1 MKILVLGADGYL
13 GWPTCM
19 HLASIGY
26 DVIAVDNYM
35 KRQIAEDT
43 ASSPLVEMP
52 KLKDRSTIFQNVT
65 GKTINTHEGDL
76 SDYEFMSKVVEIH
89 KPDTII
95 HYAEQPSGPYSMLGH
110 KEGAMTLHNNVG
122 TTFNLIMAVLEHCP
136 EAHIVKL
143 GTMGE
148 YGTPNT
154 DIPEGW
160 FDFEIDGR
168 KDRRLFPRQAG
179 SFYHTTKILDTDILE
194 FWVRNR
200 GIKVTDLMQGPV
212 YGMRTEHT
220 ALSDDLGT
228 HFWYD
233 DMFGT
238 ALNRFVVQAV
248 HGMPLTVYGKGGQ
261 TRGYLDIRDTMQCI
275 TLATETPALQ
285 GQLRIMN
292 QFTEDFSAN
301 KLAQIVHY
309 AADSI
314 GLAVTVDHIE
324 NPRIE
329 EEDHYY
335 NANADSFAE
344 LGLKP
349 HLLTQETV
357 VGMLEYVT
365 RHKGN
370 IDPSSIMPRVT
381 WKGVKTG

>member
-43 ASSPLVEMP
+43 ASAPLVEMP

-179 SFYHTTKILDTDILE
+179 SFYHTTKILDTDILW

-212 YGMRTEHT
+212 YGMHTEQT
-220 ALSDDLGT
+220 MLSDELGT

-261 TRGYLDIRDTMQCI
+261 TRGYLNLRDTLQCVD
-275 TLATETPALQ
+275 LAASHPAKS
-285 GQLRIMN
+285 GELRIFN
-292 QFTEDFSAN
+292 QFTEQFTVSE
-301 KLAQIVHY
+301 LAERVQRAGKSVGL
-309 AADSI
+309 DVRVQSI
-314 GLAVTVDHIE
+314 D
-324 NPRIE
+324 NPRKEAE
-329 EEDHYY
+329 EHYY
-335 NANADSFAE
+335 NPAHSGLRD
-344 LGLKP
+344 LGLEP
-349 HLLTQETV
+349 NFMTDEVLAA
-357 VGMLEYVT
+357 MLEKVIS
-365 RHKGN
+365 HKRR
-370 IDPSSIMPRVT
+370 IDTAKIYPRVK
-381 WKGVKTG
+381 WRQGGS

>member
-19 HLASIGY
+19 HLASLGY
-26 DVIAVDNYM
+26 DVVAVDNYL
-35 KRQIAEDT
+35 KRDIAKET
-43 ASSPLVEMP
+43 SSAPLVEMP
-52 KLKDRSTIFQNVT
+52 LLGKRSDLFHKAT
-65 GKTINTHEGDL
+65 GHRIQVLEGDL
-76 SDYEFMSKVVEIH
+76 RDYGFMSALLKHED
-89 KPDTII
+89 PDTII
-95 HYAEQPSGPYSMLGH
+95 HYAEQPSGPYSMMGH
-110 KEGAMTLHNNVG
+110 KEGALTLHNNLG
-122 TTFNLIMAVLEHCP
+122 TTYNLVMAALEHCP
-136 EAHIVKL
+136 EVHIEKL

-160 FDFEIDGR
+160 LDFEINGR

-179 SFYHTTKILDTDILE
+179 SFYHTTKILDTDLLW

-212 YGMRTEHT
+212 YGMHTEQT
-220 ALSDDLGT
+220 MLSDDLGT
-228 HFWYD
+228 NFWYD

-238 ALNRFVVQAV
+238 ALNRFVVQAI

-275 TLATETPALQ
+275 TLAAENPALQ

-301 KLAQIVHY
+301 KLAEIVRD

-314 GLAVTVDHIE
+314 GIDVAIDHIE

-335 NANADSFAE
+335 NATADAFAE

-357 VGMLEYVT
+357 VGMLEYVK

-370 IDPSSIMPRVT
+370 IDASSIMPRVT
-381 WKGVKTG
+381 WKDGKKD